1 MGKFIFTVQGEG
13 RGHLTQAISMTQI
26 AREAGHEVVGYA
38 VGSFQG
44 RKIPTFFT
52 EFIGDIPLI
61 QYESP
66 SINYGN
72 GNSVQL
78 GKTAMQAI
86 TRFKTYCKSAASL
99 ENFILELQPDGIV
112 NFYESITGLYFL
124 RTRSNIP
131 CMSVGHQYL
140 LLNRHFKTISE
151 KKFDQFLLNINTKFT
166 AIGTKKFLGLSFRE
180 MPDDDEKNIYVVPPL
195 LRQEVKKIV
204 PVNGKSWLMYV
215 THYKLADQIISW
227 AENNK
232 EITLD
237 CFWDHPKKKE
247 VFSPSEN
254 LTFHPI
260 DAEKYLA
267 KMSNCAGLIS
277 TAGFESVAEA
287 MYLKKPV
294 MMVPVPNHIE
304 QLINAYDGEISG
316 AGIAAKSFD
325 LEIFKDYLT
334 QNRLA
339 NNEYE
344 VWIQKTNLKI
354 SEQLD
359 GLIKTKVKKSKL
371 DLSDFFLKIISKL
384 LHIGP
389 LKNA

>member
-1 MGKFIFTVQGEG
+1 
-13 RGHLTQAISMTQI
+13 
-26 AREAGHEVVGYA
+26 
-38 VGSFQG
+38 
-44 RKIPTFFT
+44 
-52 EFIGDIPLI
+52 
-61 QYESP
+61 
-66 SINYGN
+66 
-72 GNSVQL
+72 
-78 GKTAMQAI
+78 
-86 TRFKTYCKSAASL
+86 
-99 ENFILELQPDGIV
+99 
-112 NFYESITGLYFL
+112 
-124 RTRSNIP
+124 
-131 CMSVGHQYL
+131 MSVGHQYL